1 MLKYR
6 TLVRAF
12 NIFIFVVTLIA
23 YVSTYISPEKLWVAG
38 FLSLAIPGL
47 LVLNVLLLLYYLL
60 RGRIWF
66 LFPLIALLAGYRYLS
81 ASFSVNPQTEWRPEA
96 DSFSV
101 LNYNVR
107 VFNSYAYLQNENQTG
122 KSMIEWIADHD
133 ADVKCLQE
141 FYNED
146 SSNLYNTF
154 SRIRRA
160 GQYQGYVRSSV
171 TNRVGGQF
179 GLAIFSRFP
188 ILAKGEVN
196 VRGNKQQHA
205 IYTDLLINRDTV
217 RVYNV
222 HLQSM
227 SIDEKKMGDID
238 KAKENYT
245 AIARK
250 LRFGFINRAKQID
263 NLLAHIQQGPHRVIV
278 CGDFNDIPYSYTYS
292 RLKGHLH
299 NAFEEAGNGLGFSYN
314 GKLFFLRIDN
324 QFYSEGLEAQNFE
337 TYRDVS
343 YSDHY
348 PVQASYRVAE

>member
-6 TLVRAF
+6 TLVKAF
-12 NIFIFVVTLIA
+12 NIFIFVITLLA
-23 YVSTYISPEKLWVAG
+23 YVSTYVSPEKFWVAG

-47 LVLNVLLLLYYLL
+47 LLLNVLLLLFYLFK
-60 RGRIWF
+60 GRIWF

-81 ASFSVNPQTEWRPEA
+81 ASFSVNPQNGPEV

-107 VFNSYAYLQNENQTG
+107 VFNSYAYLQKENQTG
-122 KSMIEWIADHD
+122 KSMIDWIADHD

-154 SRIRRA
+154 SRIRR
-160 GQYQGYVRSSV
+160 GDQYHGYVRSSA
-171 TNRVGGQF
+171 TNRIGGQF

-188 ILAKGEVN
+188 ILTKGEVTF
-196 VRGNKQQHA
+196 RDNKQQHA
-205 IYTDLLINRDTV
+205 IYTDLLINQDTV

-227 SIDEKKMGDID
+227 SIDERKIGDME

-250 LRFGFINRAKQID
+250 LKFGFINRARQID
-263 NLLAHIQQGPHRVIV
+263 NLILHINQSPHRVIV
-278 CGDFNDIPYSYTYS
+278 CGDFNDLPYSYTYS
-292 RLKGHLH
+292 RLKGRLH

-324 QFYSEGLEAQNFE
+324 QFYSEGLEPQNFE
-337 TYRDVS
+337 TYRDVT

-348 PVQASYRVAE
+348 PVQASYIVAE